1 MDNIVNYYPLTHYSR
16 GSHLEVLVCD
26 DDGERKFVIVNTDSG
41 LEEEISERAAL
52 LICTTPDSTITP
64 ENWED
69 FCTARGVFV
78 EDN

>member
-1 MDNIVNYYPLTHYSR
+1 MDNIVNYYPINN
-16 GSHLEVLVCD
+16 HLEVLVCD
-26 DDGERKFVIVNTDSG
+26 DDGKRVFVVINTDSG

-52 LICTTPDSTITP
+52 ILCTTPDSTITP

-69 FCTARGVFV
+69 FCTARGRFL